1 MGKSSKQPTHTTQTT
16 TAEYPHELKPFIQD
30 IFGKAKGISDQRS
43 ADGYQ
48 AYNAPRV
55 SEFTEDQETAFQG
68 VRDVQGASQPYFG
81 AQTNLINRATQG
93 PNAQRTAQYMNPY
106 TQNVIDIQ
114 QRELGRQGEQERQK
128 IGASAVGAGGFGGSR
143 QAILEA
149 EQMRNQGMRSD
160 DIQAKGM
167 NQSYN
172 LAQQAM
178 NQADARN
185 LQGAGMYGQMAQQI
199 PAQRMKELGALSG
212 VGSALQQQ
220 QQRGLD
226 LGFEQFQDE
235 YNFPMKNLNEYSAI
249 LRGFPLQ
256 PTQTSNRYQMSPSA
270 PLSSQLLGAG
280 AGLGSAAMMGGMFGA
295 AGGQVEKLQQGGL
308 ASMYA
313 PPSNRV
319 RPGKTNYQNAT
330 SYYPEENPPG
340 NRFGRWWES
349 LVGPLNEGNV
359 SDAEVNEFFTEQ
371 PENFL
376 SPEQLLLQ
384 QQEAQ
389 KVIDRKELSKYQE
402 FPTQEGDRE
411 IEEMTMKMDINV
423 KEAEKSKADL
433 ASLIEMNNKTA
444 GIQKTA
450 ADERILYK
458 TWGPVLAHA
467 SKIMSAP
474 DFGSAVGELF
484 NAGAQGV
491 AGRMKG
497 KADEVTMRAAT
508 LKSGIENGV
517 LLATIHK
524 DLTPGAAISGLSVAL
539 KSLFE
544 QGAKRDDPN
553 IKFILNALKSYTQGN
568 DEQSSTIKNQIA
580 QLIKPTVP
588 GQLITG
594 DEEIDTITEQFIPK
608 TYLGAEGGIVSLA
621 KGGSPKIRSFDFVEE
636 DGILKAVQTESN

>member
-319 RPGKTNYQNAT
+319 RPGKTNYQM
-330 SYYPEENPPG
+330 
-340 NRFGRWWES
+340 
-349 LVGPLNEGNV
+349 
-359 SDAEVNEFFTEQ
+359 
-371 PENFL
+371 
-376 SPEQLLLQ
+376 LLL
-384 QQEAQ
+384 
-389 KVIDRKELSKYQE
+389 I
-402 FPTQEGDRE
+402 
-411 IEEMTMKMDINV
+411 
-423 KEAEKSKADL
+423 
-433 ASLIEMNNKTA
+433 
-444 GIQKTA
+444 IQKK
-450 ADERILYK
+450 ILRAI
-458 TWGPVLAHA
+458 VL
-467 SKIMSAP
+467 
-474 DFGSAVGELF
+474 
-484 NAGAQGV
+484 
-491 AGRMKG
+491 
-497 KADEVTMRAAT
+497 
-508 LKSGIENGV
+508 
-517 LLATIHK
+517 
-524 DLTPGAAISGLSVAL
+524 
-539 KSLFE
+539 
-544 QGAKRDDPN
+544 
-553 IKFILNALKSYTQGN
+553 
-568 DEQSSTIKNQIA
+568 
-580 QLIKPTVP
+580 
-588 GQLITG
+588 
-594 DEEIDTITEQFIPK
+594 
-608 TYLGAEGGIVSLA
+608 
-621 KGGSPKIRSFDFVEE
+621 E
-636 DGILKAVQTESN
+636 DGGKV